1 MFSSYT
7 AILHDVVEKN
17 VTVLAHQVNAVH
29 CRRWRLTETILSGI
43 VNSVSDSLCCKLN

>member
-1 MFSSYT
+1 MVKLFKHYKYLMFSSYT

-29 CRRWRLTETILSGI
+29 CRR
-43 VNSVSDSLCCKLN
+43 